1 MLEERHGLLKAEY
14 DKLRTKYQED
24 IKHWKEWKAIDAA
37 RREEKKKRKE
47 QRSSRSRG
55 PTDASN
61 SNPNQKADATSTP
74 IPAPAIVVDEMT
86 TLVPPSQESTA
97 SQNEGPTASQE
108 PSGSQRVTRSQ
119 AKKRKAEDGR
129 VSDDP
134 PHHAHTP
141 VHQHLQRRE
150 QDDVAPREV
159 VPMPPPSQKRRSTR
173 TAAVGRVNK
182 DETPTPRMARQQTR
196 TTAVPASETRKKVTP
211 AARVT
216 AWLGTDPKP
225 RSTTAVAAVM
235 ADVSQDPFDIDIN
248 VDQNRTPLKRY
259 PSIPYEGKTPLVRD
273 RGEGPGPGHDQGS
286 SLRRTALHRTFSTV
300 EAAGTMGETPETS
313 RARVSVS
320 PAPDSVKKR
329 RLDMEGLSP
338 AEKAR
343 ERKRLNKMTPAEK
356 RELYAGY
363 KGKGRYLPPDEV

>member
-1 MLEERHGLLKAEY
+1 MLEERCGLFKTEY

-24 IKHWKEWKAIDAA
+24 IKHWKEWKAIDTAK
-37 RREEKKKRKE
+37 REKKQKRKE

-55 PTDASN
+55 RGHTDGSNRNPVPDAGSTSMPT
-61 SNPNQKADATSTP
+61 
-74 IPAPAIVVDEMT
+74 PAVDEMT
-86 TLVPPSQESTA
+86 TLVPPSQESSN
-97 SQNEGPTASQE
+97 SQNQGPTASQE

-119 AKKRKAEDGR
+119 AKKRKAEDER
-129 VSDDP
+129 ISDDQ
-134 PHHAHTP
+134 PHQADTP
-141 VHQHLQRRE
+141 MHIHLQRPE
-150 QDDVAPREV
+150 QQDIAPPREV

-173 TAAVGRVNK
+173 ATVMDRVSR
-182 DETPTPRMARQQTR
+182 DETPTLR
-196 TTAVPASETRKKVTP
+196 TTRQDTPTTTAPASETRRKVTP

-225 RSTTAVAAVM
+225 RSTTAIAPAGV
-235 ADVSQDPFDIDIN
+235 VSQDPFDIDIDAN
-248 VDQNRTPLKRY
+248 QNPTPLKRY

-273 RGEGPGPGHDQGS
+273 RGEGLGQGS
-286 SLRRTALHRTFSTV
+286 SLRRTALHRTLSTV
-300 EAAGTMGETPETS
+300 EAPWTREETPETS

-329 RLDMEGLSP
+329 RLDMEGMSP
-338 AEKAR
+338 AEKAQ

-363 KGKGRYLPPDEV
+363 KGKGRYLPPDEM